1 MPIMKPATGATMAI
15 SARNIAKAFLSKTVL
30 LCTISIA
37 FFFSSCTD
45 KENIVPYYNGPSFTP
60 LWTGSKA
67 VKDTLH
73 TIAPFSF
80 TDQYGNIVTNKTFAN
95 KIYVADFF
103 FTVCPGICPKMTEN
117 MKTVYEH
124 YKNNPDVLFIS
135 HSVTPERD
143 SVPVLKKY
151 ALDKGITT
159 DQWHFVTG
167 KKNEIYTLARRS
179 YFVEQLM
186 GFSKDSTEF
195 LHTENFIL
203 VDKHGH
209 IRGLFNGTL
218 ATEPARMIADIDELL
233 KEE

>member
-1 MPIMKPATGATMAI
+1 MIGCT
-15 SARNIAKAFLSKTVL
+15 RHESK
-30 LCTISIA
+30 
-37 FFFSSCTD
+37 
-45 KENIVPYYNGPSFTP
+45 VPYYNGPAFTP
-60 LWTGSKA
+60 IWTNDKNII
-67 VKDTLH
+67 DTLH
-73 TIAPFSF
+73 KIDQFSF
-80 TDQYGNIVTNKTFAN
+80 TDQDGSVVTNKTFAG

-103 FTVCPGICPKMTEN
+103 FTVCPGICPKMAEN

-151 ALDKGITT
+151 ALGKGITSG
-159 DQWHFVTG
+159 QWHFVTG
-167 KKNEIYTLARRS
+167 DKNEIYSLARRS

-186 GFSKDSTEF
+186 GFNKDSSEF

-203 VDKHGH
+203 IDKHGH

-218 ATEPARMIADIDELL
+218 ATEPARIIADIDELL